1 MNTRTADLV
10 LLRQV
15 KKKLVEIES
24 NSNAISNKQEKL
36 KRLREESKTPGYY
49 QELSTDNVASI
60 KSDIQKQ
67 FTTAKSKIERFI
79 YIVSLVLNLCMFAF
93 TIVWLICAPKDAWIH
108 QVDGFE
114 CFLFWVGHCILGLC
128 VSILPVMAY
137 LISKEAN

>member
-36 KRLREESKTPGYY
+36 KRLREDSKTPGYY
-49 QELSTDNVASI
+49 QKLSTDNVTSI
-60 KSDIQKQ
+60 KFDIQKQ
-67 FTTAKSKIERFI
+67 CTSEKSKIERFI

-108 QVDGFE
+108 QADDGDTT
-114 CFLFWVGHCILGLC
+114 LFWIGHCILGLF